1 MLLKSFSGD
10 AHYAKRL
17 LESFAKFNVEG
28 IPLFIVVPE
37 SDLEMFEAMQVQ
49 NCTLLSEDLFERH
62 LVDQEVHG
70 IRPGYINQ
78 EIIKLAFWELEL
90 AANYFCVDS
99 DAEFIREFRVSDFM
113 FDSLTPFSVL
123 VQDLELAVDPEYY
136 HQYWKSRERE
146 IARIAQL
153 IGWESP
159 VILTCHGHT
168 VLSKKVLESFVD
180 EFLVPR
186 GWEYRDAL
194 EQSPYE
200 FSWYNIWLQKSCAI
214 DVHPREPWIKVFHS
228 ESRSEC
234 LGDELA
240 ACSTVDEGSA
250 LVSLHSG
257 LEDEEVGV
265 ADLCDLHVSA
275 LLVARP
281 ASTLGWV
288 LRSGER
294 GGVGVLGLLC
304 RGLSLEGLEGFLRA
318 GGTGTC

>member
-214 DVHPREPWIKVFHS
+214 EVHPREPWIKVFHS
-228 ESRSEC
+228 ESQHLEYLMRNITTADIARGY
-234 LGDELA
+234 LGVVVN
-240 ACSTVDEGSA
+240 SNYSR
-250 LVSLHSG
+250 G
-257 LEDEEVGV
+257 LGE
-265 ADLCDLHVSA
+265 VSA
-275 LLVARP
+275 SDSKVMNLAMMVNYGDLASVLLHKAK
-281 ASTLGWV
+281 
-288 LRSGER
+288 RSLKR
-294 GGVGVLGLLC
+294 ISS
-304 RGLSLEGLEGFLRA
+304 RSN
-318 GGTGTC
+318 